1 MIMSKRLLNTLY
13 VTTQE
18 SYVRKEG
25 DTVVVEAE
33 DRPKAQFP
41 LLALGAIVCFGNIR
55 FSPFL
60 LGACAKAGVSVS
72 FLTES
77 GAFLASVCGPVHGNV
92 LVRRE
97 QYRRADDANARLVFA
112 RAVAGAKVANA
123 RNVLLRAARDADEG
137 DAAMI
142 QVAAERMGYRL
153 REMEGVSDVD
163 GVRGLEGGAS
173 GSYFEVFDLLISGE
187 KPAFSFADR
196 NRRPPTDRVNAL
208 LSFVYTLAGRDIG
221 AALDAHGVDPQVG
234 LFHTDRPGRS
244 SLAQDIL
251 EEFRAPLA
259 DRLVLTLVN
268 RKQVQAGD
276 FDGEEGGE
284 WRLTEEGRKTVL
296 TAYQLRKQEE
306 ILHPFLGET
315 MPIGL
320 VFHAQAL
327 LFSRWLRGDLD
338 AYPPFLW
345 R

>member
-1 MIMSKRLLNTLY
+1 MSKRLLNTLY

-18 SYVRKEG
+18 SYIRKEG

-33 DRPKAQFP
+33 GRPKAQFP

-60 LGACAKAGVSVS
+60 LGACARAGVSVS
-72 FLTES
+72 FMSEN
-77 GAFLASVCGPVHGNV
+77 GAFLASVVGPEHGNV

-97 QYRRADDANARLVFA
+97 QYRRADDVAVR
-112 RAVAGAKVANA
+112 RAFSMAVVGAKIANS
-123 RNVLLRAARDADEG
+123 RGVLLRVAREASVEN
-137 DAAMI
+137 A
-142 QVAAERMGYRL
+142 VAITNVAERMGYRL
-153 REMEGVSDVD
+153 RELEKAPDVD
-163 GVRGLEGGAS
+163 CVRGLEGEAS
-173 GSYFEVFDLLISGE
+173 SAYFGVFDLLVSGE
-187 KPAFSFADR
+187 KPAFSFGDR

-208 LSFVYTLAGRDIG
+208 LSFVYTLVGRDIG

-259 DRLVLTLVN
+259 DRLVLALVN
-268 RKQVQAGD
+268 RRQVQAGD
-276 FDGEEGGE
+276 FEGESGGE
-284 WRLTEEGRKTVL
+284 WLLTEAGRKTVL

-306 ILHPFLGET
+306 IQHPFLNES